1 MTSQSAAILDG
12 LDLESFR
19 QLGILDSD
27 VEESVDTALTNTS
40 CIGSY
45 NWSESEQYA
54 KPVIVVPG
62 APRRWLNL
70 KAPFEVASGPSAYM
84 NENAFH
90 LPNMPLLPLIAAV
103 DASGSQVDWPALDFV
118 TDRGNLRRLLQW
130 VSGGFN
136 SKPERI
142 DLQLVGD
149 HTVLMNRWDPKA
161 ICYTQSV
168 NFGRGFESTTT
179 APAKEGYSSY
189 YQILKYE
196 LGGLHMIV
204 RCEADACLPAPSDE
218 EQPSSVADTRAA
230 SVDASSPF
238 PAPNC
243 APLHILQSSGSPVPA
258 SSLIE
263 LKVISSRKRLC
274 AIESYSFPQLYLSLV
289 SNLFVG
295 IHTDSK
301 ITRIREYRHTL
312 ERIDVLKDRAESQ
325 FRKLVHIL
333 KVIQRMMVE
342 RGPRSKLSLTFKKS
356 NAAAGIVVYVMKDDT
371 NFLPEEVLA
380 RFSI

>member
-1 MTSQSAAILDG
+1 
-12 LDLESFR
+12 
-19 QLGILDSD
+19 
-27 VEESVDTALTNTS
+27 
-40 CIGSY
+40 
-45 NWSESEQYA
+45 
-54 KPVIVVPG
+54 
-62 APRRWLNL
+62 
-70 KAPFEVASGPSAYM
+70 M

-189 YQILKYE
+189 YQILKYVSPDIIMAPASAFMHSLYSQE

-333 KVIQRMMVE
+333 KLIQRMIVE